1 MATTP
6 NDPKKGPR
14 PLEAPDLAQQ
24 MLMRE
29 VDEAVRTDEVTNAA
43 RKYGWPVGIGLLL
56 GLAAFGGYLWWDA
69 RTEAALERQS
79 EMLVLAMDKLDAGQ
93 LDDADAELAL
103 IDGDVSPAA
112 FASALMMRAA
122 IAMQEDRFD
131 EAVTFYEQVIANEK
145 APQPMRDASLV
156 RKVSIRFDQMEPQ
169 AIIDELQA
177 LARPGTPWFGSA
189 GEMVAHAYLAQ
200 DKPEL
205 AGPLLVQIAQDETVP
220 DSLRARTRQLAG
232 FYGFD
237 AIEDVGELMDTV
249 APQDE
254 TAAAPGQ

>member
-6 NDPKKGPR
+6 NDPRKPA
-14 PLEAPDLAQQ
+14 EAPDLTQQ

-29 VDEAVRTDEVTNAA
+29 VDEAVRSDEVANAA

-56 GLAAFGGYLWWDA
+56 GLAAFGGYLWWDG

-79 EMLVLAMDKLDAGQ
+79 EMLVLAMDKLEAGQ

-103 IDGDVSPAA
+103 IDGNVSPAA
-112 FASALMMRAA
+112 HASALMMRAA

-131 EAVTFYEQVIANEK
+131 DAVTFYEQVIANEK

-156 RKVSIRFDQMEPQ
+156 RKVSIRFDQMQPQ

-200 DKPEL
+200 NKPEL

-237 AIEDVGELMDTV
+237 AIEDVGELMDSV
-249 APQDE
+249 ASQGE
-254 TAAAPGQ
+254 NAAATGQ

>member
-6 NDPKKGPR
+6 NDPRKTA
-14 PLEAPDLAQQ
+14 EAPDLAQQ

-29 VDEAVRTDEVTNAA
+29 VDEAVRSDEVTNAA

-79 EMLVLAMDKLDAGQ
+79 EMLVLAMDKLEAGQ

-112 FASALMMRAA
+112 YASALMMRAA
-122 IAMQEDRFD
+122 IAMQEERFD
-131 EAVTFYEQVIANEK
+131 DAVTFYEQVIANEK

-156 RKVSIRFDQMEPQ
+156 RKVSIRFDQMQPQ

-177 LARPGTPWFGSA
+177 LARPGGPWFGSA

-200 DKPEL
+200 NKPEL

-237 AIEDVGELMDTV
+237 AIEDVGELMDSV
-249 APQDE
+249 ASQDKN
-254 TAAAPGQ
+254 AAATGQ